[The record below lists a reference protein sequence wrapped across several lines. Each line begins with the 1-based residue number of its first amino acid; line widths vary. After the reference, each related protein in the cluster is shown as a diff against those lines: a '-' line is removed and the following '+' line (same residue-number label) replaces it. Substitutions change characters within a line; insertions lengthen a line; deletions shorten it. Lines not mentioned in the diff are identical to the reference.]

1 VVDALSRVGFHF
13 QLQVVSTVVPVWV
26 QEVLNSYQTNIA
38 ATTLLQELAIIQSN
52 DQGYSLVDRVIRY
65 KNRICIGSNSAL
77 QTKLIASFHSYAL
90 GGHSGIQPTYQRLK
104 KMFY

>member
-1 VVDALSRVGFHF
+1 
-13 QLQVVSTVVPVWV
+13 
-26 QEVLNSYQTNIA
+26 
-38 ATTLLQELAIIQSN
+38 
-52 DQGYSLVDRVIRY
+52 VIKY